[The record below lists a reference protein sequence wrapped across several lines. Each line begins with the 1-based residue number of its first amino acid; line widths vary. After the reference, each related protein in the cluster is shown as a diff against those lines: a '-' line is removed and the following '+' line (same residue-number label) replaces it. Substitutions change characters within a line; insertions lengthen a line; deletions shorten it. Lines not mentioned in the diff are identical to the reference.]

1 MIPFQYPRLVTP
13 IRLMETGYP
22 AKKNGR
28 CCRKTRQSGSNV
40 AGRTA
45 LTKVANHLALSTHL
59 TRIQFD
65 DHRFVDIASDISTVG
80 NLFERSGQLGG
91 IDVHPLRHAL
101 ASGQIQ

>member
-1 MIPFQYPRLVTP
+1 M
-13 IRLMETGYP
+13 
-22 AKKNGR
+22 
-28 CCRKTRQSGSNV
+28 
-40 AGRTA
+40 
-45 LTKVANHLALSTHL
+45 TKVANHLALSTHL

-101 ASGQIQ
+101 ASGQIQRFADAKLGYASNAPARKEGADKSASR